1 MLIFLIGYMASG
13 KTTIGRMLADVLNYR
28 FIDLDSEFEK
38 HTEASVPEF
47 YTQFGEVAFRKKE
60 REILRLH
67 LNDNDSVIAT
77 GGGAPSYNDNM
88 ELMNCAGTTI
98 FLDVPVNI
106 LVRRLSGE
114 QSRRP
119 VIKDIPDED
128 LASFITPHL
137 DSRRKYYDLAS
148 IRVQVMN
155 ENVEETVSRL
165 LLKLYPTAPF
175 FN

>member
-13 KTTIGRMLADVLNYR
+13 KSTVGRMLAEELKYR

-38 HTEASVPEF
+38 RTGASVPNY
-47 YTQFGEVAFRKKE
+47 YTQFGELAFREKE
-60 REILRLH
+60 REVLRLH
-67 LNDNDSVIAT
+67 LNDTDSVIAT
-77 GGGAPSYNDNM
+77 GGGTPSYHDNM
-88 ELMNCAGTTI
+88 VLMNRSGRTI

-106 LVRRLSGE
+106 LVRRLAGE

-119 VIKDIPDED
+119 VIKEIPDEE

-148 IRVQVMN
+148 MKVQVIN
-155 ENVEETVSRL
+155 ENAEEIVAQLIQRLSR
-165 LLKLYPTAPF
+165 TAPTL
-175 FN
+175 